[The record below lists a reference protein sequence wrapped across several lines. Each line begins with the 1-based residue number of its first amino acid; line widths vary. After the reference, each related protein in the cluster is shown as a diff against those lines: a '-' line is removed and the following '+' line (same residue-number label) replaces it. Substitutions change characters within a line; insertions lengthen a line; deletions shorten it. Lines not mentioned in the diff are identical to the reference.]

1 MKNAYRVSAS
11 QLVAVSLAGLLAL
24 ASAGCAGSGS
34 GGRGWQNKRPQL
46 YPNAH
51 YQEVGAETAQYDVSD
66 CMARADVGAPQ
77 RSTARDGA
85 VNTLGG
91 AAGGAALGAI
101 GGAIG
106 GNAGTGAAAGAAVG
120 AAAGLG
126 KTAYDAR
133 KPAEGYQGYVDA
145 CLRER
150 GYEVISWQ

>member
-1 MKNAYRVSAS
+1 MKNAHQVSAS
-11 QLVAVSLAGLLAL
+11 QLVAFSLSGLLAL
-24 ASAGCAGSGS
+24 ASVACAGAGS

-77 RSTARDGA
+77 RSTLKDGA
-85 VNTLGG
+85 INTAGG

-101 GGAIG
+101 AGAIA

-120 AAAGLG
+120 GAAGLG
-126 KTAYDAR
+126 KTAYDSR
-133 KPAEGYQGYVDA
+133 KPAEGYQGYVEA
-145 CLRER
+145 CLRDK

>member
-1 MKNAYRVSAS
+1 MMNAHRVSSAR
-11 QLVAVSLAGLLAL
+11 LVAFSLSGLLAL
-24 ASAGCAGSGS
+24 AGVGCAGSGS

-51 YQEVGAETAQYDVSD
+51 YQQVGAETAQYDVSD

-77 RSTARDGA
+77 RNTAKDGA
-85 VNTLGG
+85 INTVGG

-101 GGAIG
+101 GGAIA

-126 KTAYDAR
+126 KTAYDSR
-133 KPAEGYQGYVDA
+133 KPAEGFQGYVEA
-145 CLRER
+145 CLREK